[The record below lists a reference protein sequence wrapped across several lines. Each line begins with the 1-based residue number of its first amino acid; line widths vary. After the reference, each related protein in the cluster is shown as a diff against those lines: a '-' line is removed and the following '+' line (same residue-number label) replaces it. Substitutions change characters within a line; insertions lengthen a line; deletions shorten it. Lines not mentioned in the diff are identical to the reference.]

1 MRHALRLLAA
11 TGSIVLLT
19 SLAACGDD
27 SVDLGSSTDSTVPGN
42 TAAPATAAPATA
54 APAPFVALTWADDGG
69 CVVMGPNCPTYVV
82 WSDGTVEISRTGED
96 GDPEVT
102 GSIPE
107 SQVATWLATVAELDA
122 AALADE
128 VGPGSCNSC
137 VDGADTLLTVHT
149 DAGDVTLD
157 STKLAFDPANRFFA
171 DLEQLMSGVRAVGD
185 LPLVNRT

>member
-19 SLAACGDD
+19 SLTACGDD
-27 SVDLGSSTDSTVPGN
+27 SVDLGSSTDSTVPN
-42 TAAPATAAPATA
+42 STVVPTTV

-82 WSDGTVEISRTGED
+82 WSDGKVEISRTGED

-107 SQVATWLATVAELDA
+107 AQVAAWLATVAELDA
-122 AALADE
+122 VALADE

-149 DAGDVTLD
+149 ASGDVTLD
-157 STKLAFDPANRFFA
+157 STKMAFDPANPFFA
-171 DLEQLMSGVRAVGD
+171 DLDRLMSDVRGVGD